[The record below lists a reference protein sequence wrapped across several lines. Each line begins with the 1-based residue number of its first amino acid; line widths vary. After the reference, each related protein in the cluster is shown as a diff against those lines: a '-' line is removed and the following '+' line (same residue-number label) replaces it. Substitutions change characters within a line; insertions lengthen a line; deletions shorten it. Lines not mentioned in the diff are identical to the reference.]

1 VDAVIGDLNLDGKV
15 DLVDFFIFA
24 DNFSA
29 QGPPDTLRVTVYDTV
44 LVTVC
49 DTVTVV
55 DLPEWEVVFSDNFDR
70 SDGGPG
76 GDWSVQVFSTTGEAA
91 TIAVADDQ
99 FAVPGGEFYA
109 KRYSTPVSG
118 DTLRVSVVVTTMAAP
133 YTTSLD
139 LGDSTSTD
147 FNAGFGV
154 VARSIDLGNNWQFWE
169 GYGAFASPE
178 IDAISI
184 TRFDLEGQTVLA
196 SGSYAIGAQESH
208 RISLTIEGDRV
219 TMSVEAIDGSASST
233 ITGVD
238 PQPLTMGEIVSI
250 NGAQGV
256 TDFVSFDDFV
266 VERRE

>member
-1 VDAVIGDLNLDGKV
+1 MRRRMNLLPCFLLAVLIALSTSVRVDAVIGDLNLDGKV

-99 FAVPGGEFYA
+99 FAVPGGASFTRCGIPHRSQAIPYA
-109 KRYSTPVSG
+109 SASSLQPWRLRTRLRWISETLRQPTSTPV
-118 DTLRVSVVVTTMAAP
+118 
-133 YTTSLD
+133 
-139 LGDSTSTD
+139 
-147 FNAGFGV
+147 
-154 VARSIDLGNNWQFWE
+154 
-169 GYGAFASPE
+169 
-178 IDAISI
+178 
-184 TRFDLEGQTVLA
+184 LA
-196 SGSYAIGAQESH
+196 W
-208 RISLTIEGDRV
+208 
-219 TMSVEAIDGSASST
+219 
-233 ITGVD
+233 
-238 PQPLTMGEIVSI
+238 
-250 NGAQGV
+250 
-256 TDFVSFDDFV
+256 
-266 VERRE
+266 